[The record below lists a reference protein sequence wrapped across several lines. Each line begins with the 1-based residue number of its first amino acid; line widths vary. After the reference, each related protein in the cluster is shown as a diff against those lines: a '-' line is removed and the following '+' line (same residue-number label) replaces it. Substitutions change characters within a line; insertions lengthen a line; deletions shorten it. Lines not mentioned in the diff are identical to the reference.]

1 MQLFQMLTGNRA
13 KFCGRLIA
21 LRAALFAPAPLYGQ
35 SDLIA
40 LNPVCEVRPEDRWPR
55 ELLGHWE
62 IRMEVRSDRRTI
74 ANNTSSQAAVQK
86 VYVVEGGNCAERR
99 NICLGSK
106 VRVKPWVRLLL
117 LCGPLFSGGATFAQ
131 YNPLP
136 SPIAEQEV
144 AGPAQAAVRAGTNT
158 SVDLSQNPYLGG
170 VPTGERS
177 ATPIPLSLEDAVA
190 RGLKQNLGGVL
201 ATDSVKDARGQKW
214 QALSELL
221 PNVITD
227 TGFGVRQIDLKAQF
241 GLDIPGVPKVV
252 GPFGYFDSRAY
263 LSQTILDWES
273 IERMRSS
280 QAQLRSVEDGSKN
293 ARELVVT
300 VIVSTY
306 LLVIADQSE
315 VESALSQRDTATALF
330 QQTSDQHTAGLAAAV
345 DVLRSQVELQSRKQ
359 KVIVA
364 QNNLEKQKLVLA
376 RAIGLPPGQKFEI
389 TTKVD
394 YQDLSIPPLD
404 DAIQSAYKARAD
416 FQSRMNQIQ
425 SAELERKAGL
435 AERYPS
441 IETVADYGIT
451 GVNPAST
458 HGTVD
463 AAVTLR
469 VPIFQGGRV
478 HGDVLRADASL
489 QRAKQLLE
497 DLRAQIDQEVRDAY
511 LDLEAA
517 AQEVSVEKSAV
528 ELATETLQ
536 QSRDRFSSGVT
547 DNIEVVQAQDALAT
561 ANDAYIAS
569 LYSYNLAKI
578 SLARAIGVAESRFAE
593 YLKGE

>member
-1 MQLFQMLTGNRA
+1 MEIKL
-13 KFCGRLIA
+13 
-21 LRAALFAPAPLYGQ
+21 
-35 SDLIA
+35 
-40 LNPVCEVRPEDRWPR
+40 VR
-55 ELLGHWE
+55 
-62 IRMEVRSDRRTI
+62 RSI
-74 ANNTSSQAAVQK
+74 ANNTSSQAALQK
-86 VYVVEGGNCAERR
+86 IYVVEAANCADKRSIPQR
-99 NICLGSK
+99 WK
-106 VRVKPWVRLLL
+106 VRLKSWVRLLL
-117 LCGPLFSGGATFAQ
+117 FCVPLFSGAATFAQ

-136 SPIAEQEV
+136 NPIAEEEV
-144 AGPAQAAVRAGTNT
+144 AGPAQAAVRAGQNNFA
-158 SVDLSQNPYLGG
+158 VLSQDPYLGG
-170 VPTGERS
+170 VPTGELS
-177 ATPIPLSLEDAVA
+177 ATPIALSLEGAVA
-190 RGLKQNLGGVL
+190 RGLKQNLGAFL
-201 ATDSVKDARGQKW
+201 ATDSMTDARGQKW

-221 PNVITD
+221 PNVTTD

-241 GLDIPGVPKVV
+241 GLNIPGVPKVI

-263 LSQTILDWES
+263 LNQTIFDWGS
-273 IERMRSS
+273 IEQERSS
-280 QAQLRSVEDGSKN
+280 QAKLKSAQYGYKN

-300 VIVSTY
+300 VIVSNY

-315 VESALSQRDTATALF
+315 VESALSQRDTAKVLF

-345 DVLRSQVELQSRKQ
+345 DVLRSQVELQSRQQ
-359 KVIVA
+359 KLIVA

-389 TTKVD
+389 TTQVG
-394 YQDLSIPPLD
+394 YQEFSIPPLD
-404 DAIQSAYKARAD
+404 DAIQSAYKARPD
-416 FQSRMNQIQ
+416 FQSQMNQVQ
-425 SAELERKAGL
+425 SAELEKRASF

-441 IETVADYGIT
+441 IEQVADYGIT

-469 VPIFQGGRV
+469 LPIFQGGRV

-489 QRAKQLLE
+489 QRAKQVLE
-497 DLRAQIDQEVRDAY
+497 DSRAQIDEEVRDAY
-511 LDLEAA
+511 LDLQAA
-517 AQEVSVEKSAV
+517 AQEVAVEKTTV
-528 ELATETLQ
+528 TLATETLQ
-536 QSRDRFSSGVT
+536 QSRDRFNSGVT

-578 SLARAIGVAESRFAE
+578 SLARATGVAESRFAE

>member
-1 MQLFQMLTGNRA
+1 M
-13 KFCGRLIA
+13 
-21 LRAALFAPAPLYGQ
+21 
-35 SDLIA
+35 
-40 LNPVCEVRPEDRWPR
+40 
-55 ELLGHWE
+55 E
-62 IRMEVRSDRRTI
+62 IKSDRCAI
-74 ANNTSSQAAVQK
+74 VNNTSSRVALRK
-86 VYVVEGGNCAERR
+86 VYVVEAANCAERR
-99 NICLGSK
+99 SISRRRR
-106 VRVKPWVRLLL
+106 VRFKPWIRLLL
-117 LCGPLFSGGATFAQ
+117 LCVPWLSGTATFAQ

-144 AGPAQAAVRAGTNT
+144 AGPAQAAVQAAQNN
-158 SVDLSQNPYLGG
+158 SVALSQNPYLGG
-170 VPTGERS
+170 VPTGQLS
-177 ATPIPLSLEDAVA
+177 AIPIPLSLQDAVA
-190 RGLKQNLGGVL
+190 RGLKQNLGGSL
-201 ATDSVKDARGQKW
+201 ATDSVTDARGQKW
-214 QALSELL
+214 QALSQLL

-241 GLDIPGVPKVV
+241 GLNIPGVPKVI

-263 LSQTILDWES
+263 LNQTVFDWGS
-273 IERMRSS
+273 IEGMRSS
-280 QAQLRSVEDGSKN
+280 QAQLKSAEYSYKN

-300 VIVSTY
+300 VIVSNY
-306 LLVIADQSE
+306 LLIIADQSE
-315 VESALSQRDTATALF
+315 VESARSQRDTAEALF

-345 DVLRSQVELQSRKQ
+345 DVLRSQVELQSRQQ
-359 KVIVA
+359 KLIVA
-364 QNNLEKQKLVLA
+364 RNNLEKQKLVLA
-376 RAIGLPPGQKFEI
+376 RAIGLPRGQKFEI
-389 TTKVD
+389 TTQVG
-394 YQDLSIPPLD
+394 YRDLSIPPLD
-404 DAIQSAYKARAD
+404 DAIQSAYKARPD
-416 FQSRMNQIQ
+416 FQSQMNQVQ
-425 SAELERKAGL
+425 SAELQKKASF

-441 IETVADYGIT
+441 IEQVADYGIT

-469 VPIFQGGRV
+469 VPIFQGGKV
-478 HGDVLRADASL
+478 HADVLRSDASL
-489 QRAKQLLE
+489 QRAKQVLE

-511 LDLEAA
+511 LDLEASA
-517 AQEVSVEKSAV
+517 EEVSVEKSTV
-528 ELATETLQ
+528 TLATETLQ